1 MLHKIQFGESSEN
14 LIFKGISVCFLIG
27 VYVFF
32 EVGRVSFLKASWM
45 KTLEFCNKMSFQI
58 YNSWFKLAS
67 SSHKMV
73 VVRTIIQNRNCE

>member
-32 EVGRVSFLKASWM
+32 RISVFTFFLDVYSGM
-45 KTLEFCNKMSFQI
+45 DLFNHMIVLFLV
-58 YNSWFKLAS
+58 F
-67 SSHKMV
+67 
-73 VVRTIIQNRNCE
+73 